1 MYSVHSGR
9 RRGIH
14 LLNDNP
20 NHDILQAR
28 SCLRAFLLAVLLE
41 LNSILLDLCEPASPY
56 SVFNLR
62 VIPLERTLKALGL
75 G

>member
-1 MYSVHSGR
+1 MHSVHSGR
-9 RRGIH
+9 RKGVH

-28 SCLRAFLLAVLLE
+28 SCLRALLLAVLLE
-41 LNSILLDLCEPASPY
+41 LNAVRLYLCEPASPY
-56 SVFNLR
+56 SVFNLH